1 MTGSRELPAFDKFI
15 DLHAHTNESDGT
27 LSPADLVALA
37 KNSDLAA
44 LAITDHDTFSGYE
57 KAVSH
62 ATAAELDLVRGIELN
77 TRLYLNGGGDHRAVH
92 LLAYFLDGVPGREFS
107 EWLDEE
113 RGERRLRNRRLAEA
127 LQARGMDVTLEEVEA
142 RGRTLTGR
150 PHFARVLVE
159 KGYAANFEDAFRR
172 YLGEDAPT
180 YVPRKSKT
188 TDEVIAIVRE
198 AGGVPV
204 IAHPIRLGLARDAE
218 RALLERFKRAGLVGL
233 EIYHSEHTPEL
244 QAHYRQLAVELG
256 LLPTG
261 GSDFHGAVKPGV
273 QLGTGTD
280 GNVRVPVQFLE
291 DIREFSGRASQD

>member
-1 MTGSRELPAFDKFI
+1 MTESLESSSPGGFI

-37 KNSDLAA
+37 KTSDLAA
-44 LAITDHDTFSGYE
+44 LAITDHDTFAGYE

-62 ATAAELDLVRGIELN
+62 AEAAGLDLVRGIELN
-77 TRLYLNGGGDHRAVH
+77 TRLFLSDRASHRAVH
-92 LLAYFLDGVPGREFS
+92 LLAYFVHGVPGREFS
-107 EWLDEE
+107 DWLDEE
-113 RGERRLRNRRLAEA
+113 RGERRLRNRLLAEA
-127 LQARGMDVTLEEVEA
+127 LRSRGMDITLEEVEE

-159 KGYAANFEDAFRR
+159 KRYAANFDDAFRR

-188 TDEVIAIVRE
+188 TDEVIEIVRR
-198 AGGVPV
+198 ADGLPV
-204 IAHPIRLGLARDAE
+204 IAHPVRLGLPRDVE
-218 RALLERFKRAGLVGL
+218 RELIQRFKRAGLVGL

-244 QAHYRQLAVELG
+244 QAYYRQLAEELE

-261 GSDFHGAVKPGV
+261 GSDFHGAIKPGTR
-273 QLGTGTD
+273 LGTGAD

-291 DIREFSGRASQD
+291 DMRAFRDAS